1 VHVAVCGAG
10 VIGLSCAIFLA
21 ERGHDVTV
29 VDREA
34 PQRDGCSFGNS
45 GLIVPSHFE
54 PLASPGRLR
63 RAFRWMFDSASPFY
77 VRPRLDAAFLGWALR
92 FMRAANA
99 RHVARSAP
107 VMRDLLL
114 ESRTLYGDLAR
125 RTDNAI
131 GLVTRGLIVLCSTR
145 RGLEEESRGA
155 AHANALRIPA
165 EVVSPSQAAQLD
177 SGIRMHIAGG
187 VFYPLDSHLSPP
199 RLMAVLL
206 QLAEGA
212 GVRFEWSTQ
221 VTGWRTSARKIDAV
235 QTSRGEIAADAFVLA
250 GGSWSP
256 HIVKSLG
263 IRLPLQPGKG
273 YSITLQHPRRV
284 PQLSSVLSE
293 AAVAVTPMGSALR
306 FGGTME
312 LSGFDGPF
320 RSERVASIVRAATQ
334 VFPEL
339 RPEDFGAA
347 PAWSGLRPCTP
358 DGLPYVGRFARYP
371 NLCAAT
377 GHAMMGVS
385 LAPVTGKLVAQMLSG
400 EEPTLPV
407 AALDPDRY
415 G

>member
-1 VHVAVCGAG
+1 VCGAG
-10 VIGLSCAIFLA
+10 VIGLSCAIFLR
-21 ERGHDVTV
+21 ERGYDVTV
-29 VDREA
+29 LDRETRE
-34 PQRDGCSFGNS
+34 RDGCSFGNS

-63 RAFRWMFDSASPFY
+63 RAFRWMFDSGSPFY
-77 VRPRLDAAFLGWALR
+77 MRPRLDAAFLGWTLR

-114 ESRTLYGDLAR
+114 ESRRLYGELAR

-131 GLVTRGLIVLCSTR
+131 GLVTRGMLMLCTTPH
-145 RGLEEESRGA
+145 GFEEEARA
-155 AHANALRIPA
+155 AEHAQALRIPA
-165 EVVSPSQAAQLD
+165 EVVSPSRAAEID
-177 SGIRMHIAGG
+177 PGIRMAIAGG

-199 RLMAVLL
+199 KLMAVLL
-206 QLAEGA
+206 QLADEA
-212 GVRFEWSTQ
+212 GVRFEWSTA
-221 VTGWRTSARKIDAV
+221 VTGWRVSRNRIDALRTA
-235 QTSRGEIAADAFVLA
+235 QGEIEADEFVLA
-250 GGSWSP
+250 SGSWSP
-256 HIVKSLG
+256 LAVRPLG

-284 PQLSSVLSE
+284 PQLCSVLSE
-293 AAVAVTPMGSALR
+293 AAVAVTPIGSALR
-306 FGGTME
+306 FGGTLE
-312 LSGFDGPF
+312 LSGLEGPF
-320 RSERVASIVRAATQ
+320 RAERVASIVRAVTR

-339 RPEDFGAA
+339 KPEDFSGT

-358 DGLPYVGRFARYP
+358 DGLPYVGRFGRYP

-385 LAPVTGKLVAQMLSG
+385 LAPVTGQLVAQILSG
-400 EEPTLPV
+400 EQPTLPV

>member
-1 VHVAVCGAG
+1 MRVAVCGAG

-21 ERGHDVTV
+21 ERGHAVTV
-29 VDREA
+29 IDREA

-45 GLIVPSHFE
+45 GLVVPSHFE
-54 PLASPGRLR
+54 PLATPGRLR
-63 RAFRWMFDSASPFY
+63 RAFRWMFDSGSPFY
-77 VRPRLDAAFLGWALR
+77 VRPRLDAALLGWVFR

-114 ESRTLYGDLAR
+114 ESRRLYGELAQ

-131 GLVTRGLIVLCSTR
+131 GLVTRGLLVLCSTA
-145 RGLEEESRGA
+145 RGLEEEAHGA
-155 AHANALRIPA
+155 EHAQALRIPA
-165 EVVSPSQAAQLD
+165 EVVSPARAAELD
-177 SGIRMHIAGG
+177 PGIRMDIAGG

-206 QLAEGA
+206 ELAQTV

-221 VTGWRTSARKIDAV
+221 VTGWRVSARRIDAA
-235 QTSRGEIAADAFVLA
+235 QTSGGEIAADAFVLA

-256 HIVKSLG
+256 LLVRSLG

-273 YSITLQHPRRV
+273 YSVTLQHPRRL
-284 PQLSSVLSE
+284 PQLASVLSE

-312 LSGFDGPF
+312 LSGFDGPY
-320 RSERVASIVRAATQ
+320 RPERVASIVRAATR

-339 RPEDFGAA
+339 RPEDFGET

-358 DGLPYVGRFARYP
+358 DGLPYVGMFARYR

-385 LAPVTGKLVAQMLSG
+385 LAPVTGQLVAQILSG
-400 EEPTLPV
+400 DEPGLPV

>member
-1 VHVAVCGAG
+1 MRVAICGAG

-29 VDREA
+29 IDRET

-54 PLASPGRLR
+54 PLASPARLR

-77 VRPRLDAAFLGWALR
+77 MRPRLDAAFLAWALR
-92 FMRAANA
+92 FVRAANA

-114 ESRTLYGDLAR
+114 ESRRLYGELAR

-131 GLVTRGLIVLCSTR
+131 GLVTRGLLVLCSTA
-145 RGLEEESRGA
+145 RGLEEESHGA
-155 AHANALRIPA
+155 AQANALHIPA
-165 EVVSPSQAAQLD
+165 EVVAPSRAAELD
-177 SGIRMHIAGG
+177 SGIRMDIAGG

-199 RLMAVLL
+199 RLMAELL
-206 QLAEGA
+206 RLTQGV
-212 GVRFEWSTQ
+212 GVRLEWSTE
-221 VTGWRTSARKIDAV
+221 VTGWRTSARRVDAV
-235 QTSRGEIAADAFVLA
+235 QTSRGDIAADAFVLA

-256 HIVKSLG
+256 HIVRSLG

-284 PQLSSVLSE
+284 PELSSVLSE

-320 RSERVASIVRAATQ
+320 RPERVGSIVRAATR

-339 RPEDFGAA
+339 RPEDFKDTQ
-347 PAWSGLRPCTP
+347 AWSGLRPCTP

-385 LAPVTGKLVAQMLSG
+385 LAPVTGLLVAQMLSG

-407 AALDPDRY
+407 AALDPNRY